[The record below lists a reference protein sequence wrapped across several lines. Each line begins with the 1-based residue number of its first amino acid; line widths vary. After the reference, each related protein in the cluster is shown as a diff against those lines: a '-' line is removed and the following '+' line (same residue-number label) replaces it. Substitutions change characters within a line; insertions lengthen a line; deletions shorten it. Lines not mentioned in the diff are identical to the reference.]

1 MKNFMNKIRH
11 KSIIVLLS
19 LLSAI
24 FLLAATFTVSKYV
37 IEKRAGTL
45 TLNLTS
51 IDVLLP
57 GGDFRK
63 AMDSRVTEIVFG
75 LTKDYKDKVAGIE
88 SKNVDAKNKGK
99 IKLYTK
105 GTKAYILSNSRIY
118 ANPDS
123 HYLFYNLSELTSIYF
138 SNFDVG
144 MVTNMTGMFFHCI
157 KLADVKNIASWN
169 TESVTDMRYA
179 FYGCSSLT
187 TLDFSSW
194 NTASVTDMTHMF
206 YNCTKLVSIY
216 AGSGWNTDN
225 VTDSTVMFQSCE
237 KLSGGAGTSYDR
249 AHIDKTYARIDG
261 GAENPGYFTAAE
273 KP

>member
-57 GGDFRK
+57 GKDFRK

-75 LTKDYKDKVAGIE
+75 LTKDYEDEVAGIVP
-88 SKNVDAKNKGK
+88 KNVDVNKAGK

-105 GTKAYILSNSRIY
+105 ETRAYILSNRRIY

-123 HYLFYNLSELTSIYF
+123 GYLFHDLSELTSIYF
-138 SNFDVG
+138 SNFDTG
-144 MVTNMTGMFFHCI
+144 MVTNMIGMFFHCI

-169 TESVTDMRYA
+169 TESVTDMQYA
-179 FYGCSSLT
+179 FYECSSLT

-206 YNCTKLVSIY
+206 YRCSKLVSIY

-237 KLSGGAGTSYDR
+237 KLSGGAGTSYNS

-261 GAENPGYFTAAE
+261 GAENPGYFTSRTN
-273 KP
+273 

>member
-57 GGDFRK
+57 GNDFRK

-75 LTKDYKDKVAGIE
+75 LTKDYEDKVAGIE
-88 SKNVDAKNKGK
+88 PKKVDVNKAGK

-105 GTKAYILSNSRIY
+105 GTTAYILSNRRIY

-123 HYLFYNLSELTSIYF
+123 GYLFYTLSELTSIYF

-144 MVTNMTGMFFHCI
+144 MVTNMKGMFFHCT

-169 TESVTDMRYA
+169 TESVTDMQYA
-179 FYGCSSLT
+179 FYECFSLT

-206 YNCTKLVSIY
+206 YRCTELVSIY

-225 VTDSTVMFQSCE
+225 VTDSTVMFQLCT
-237 KLSGGAGTSYDR
+237 KLSGGAGTSYDSV
-249 AHIDKTYARIDG
+249 HVNKTYARIDG
-261 GAENPGYFTAAE
+261 GAENPGYFTSRIN
-273 KP
+273 

>member
-57 GGDFRK
+57 GKDFRK

-75 LTKDYKDKVAGIE
+75 LTKDYEDEVAGIVP
-88 SKNVDAKNKGK
+88 KNVDVNKAGK

-105 GTKAYILSNSRIY
+105 ETKAYILSNRRIY

-123 HYLFYNLSELTSIYF
+123 GYLFHDLSELTSIYF

-144 MVTNMTGMFFHCI
+144 MVRNMIGMFFHCI

-169 TESVTDMRYA
+169 TESVTDMQYA
-179 FYGCSSLT
+179 FYECYSLT

-206 YNCTKLVSIY
+206 YRCSKLVSIY

-261 GAENPGYFTAAE
+261 GAENPGYFTSRTN
-273 KP
+273 